1 MDQRVGAIAI
11 LVRDRKQATPKVNAL
26 LSDFGDIIIG
36 RIGVPYREKGVNVMA
51 VLVDGTT
58 DQLGALTGKLGSLEG
73 VTTKSLLLTK

>member
-1 MDQRVGAIAI
+1 MEQRVGAIAI

-73 VTTKSLLLTK
+73 VTTKSLLLMK